1 MTLAQQFAAYSEW
14 RSQLSAG
21 LDTYRVWLADN
32 DLSDA
37 QVDLRIGQLLE
48 KLREDRLNV
57 AFVAEFSRGKSELI
71 NAIFFAEYGNRMLP
85 STAGR
90 TTMCPTELL
99 YDENKAPCI
108 DLLPIETRASN
119 ASLSEFKRFPDEWN
133 TVALDIESADS
144 MQAAL
149 RSVSEVI
156 RVSARLT
163 GVWSYAAPNLRVHS
177 SLNW

>member
-57 AFVAEFSRGKSELI
+57 AFVAEFSRGK
-71 NAIFFAEYGNRMLP
+71 
-85 STAGR
+85 
-90 TTMCPTELL
+90 
-99 YDENKAPCI
+99 
-108 DLLPIETRASN
+108 
-119 ASLSEFKRFPDEWN
+119 
-133 TVALDIESADS
+133 
-144 MQAAL
+144 
-149 RSVSEVI
+149 
-156 RVSARLT
+156 
-163 GVWSYAAPNLRVHS
+163 
-177 SLNW
+177 